1 MSPKKVVFIF
11 FIIIILYFL
20 FQPINSKEL
29 DAHIT
34 DCQKCVETQNILKS
48 SIYKYLVDKNIKELR
63 ISSEGDY
70 SLLLNNL
77 RNGGYLKNTLKP
89 TKECSYRYLKN
100 DKEEYFCCIKHGN
113 IEYASSY
120 ETYKANK
127 IFDFIFNL
135 LCSIMGI
142 YIIYY
147 ALYKI

>member
-1 MSPKKVVFIF
+1 MLENYSED
-11 FIIIILYFL
+11 Y
-20 FQPINSKEL
+20 SKEL

-34 DCQKCVETQNILKS
+34 ECQKCVETQNILKS

-100 DKEEYFCCIKHGN
+100 DKEEYFCCIKHGD
-113 IEYASSY
+113 IDYASSY
-120 ETYKANK
+120 EHYKFNF
-127 IFDFIFNL
+127 IFDFLFNL
-135 LCSIMGI
+135 ICAILGI